1 VGPVLYFSDCQTGAA
16 VGCVPGNNANPG
28 TLAAPKQNLS
38 GINLNGLAAGTTL
51 LFARG
56 GAWNHAATRLEN
68 LNVTPTAPLVFDAY
82 GSGAAPILRTASG
95 TAFSVGGLWGNTTND
110 GGYTFRN
117 LTLDGLGSAQWGLWF
132 VQNVRS
138 VLVENVTITG
148 FEIAVHSA
156 AGAPYGVNS
165 ITIRNSNISR
175 NSSMGLLGTMNDA
188 VIENS
193 LFEGNNFRGTVLEHA
208 IYYSGGRNTVIR
220 NNRFL
225 RNSVVNGVCTGGNV
239 TVHGMVDSLT
249 IENNLIEQTA
259 GTSSC
264 LGFSIIPGY
273 TIAEWFRNVV
283 VRGNTIVNVGTCA
296 VCAGSAPGIVI
307 EDNRA
312 FKTNSEGLSSV
323 TMPIGAGDALD
334 AVDSNPVVRNNLL
347 CQATP
352 PANSRVVNINVS
364 GAVVSGNELI
374 SGADALNGLCAR

>member
-1 VGPVLYFSDCQTGAA
+1 MLYFSDCQTGAA
-16 VGCVPGNNANPG
+16 VGCIPGNNANPG
-28 TLAAPKQNLS
+28 TLAAPKQTLS
-38 GINLNGLAAGTTL
+38 DTNLNTLAAGTRL

-68 LNVTPTAPLVFDAY
+68 LNVTPSAPLVFDAY

-95 TAFSVGGLWGNTTND
+95 DAFSVGGNWGNTTND

-117 LTLDGLGSAQWGLWF
+117 LTLNGLGSAHWGIWF
-132 VQNVRS
+132 VHNVRS

-148 FEIAVHSA
+148 FEIAINSSIA
-156 AGAPYGVNS
+156 EPYGVNA
-165 ITIRNSNISR
+165 ITIRNSNLSR
-175 NSSMGLLGTMNDA
+175 NSSMGLLGKMNDA
-188 VIENS
+188 VIENNV
-193 LFEGNNFRGTVLEHA
+193 FEGNNFLGTVLEHA

-239 TVHGMVDSLT
+239 TVHGMVDGLL
-249 IENNLIEQTA
+249 IENNLIEQDA

-264 LGFSIIPGY
+264 LGFSIIPTY
-273 TIAEWFRNVV
+273 ATAEWFRNVV
-283 VRGNTIVNVGTCA
+283 IRGNTIVNVGSCA

-312 FKTNSEGLSSV
+312 FKTNSDHLNGV
-323 TMPIGAGDALD
+323 MMPIGAGDALD
-334 AVDSNPVVRNNLL
+334 AVDSNAVVRNNLL

-352 PANSRVVNINVS
+352 PASSSVARISVP
-364 GAVVSGNELI
+364 GAVVSGNQLLTGSNAT
-374 SGADALNGLCAR
+374 SGACAR

>member
-1 VGPVLYFSDCQTGAA
+1 MYFSDCQTGAA

-28 TLAAPKQNLS
+28 TLAAPKQNLA

-95 TAFSVGGLWGNTTND
+95 TAFSVGGNWGNTTND

-117 LTLDGLGSAQWGLWF
+117 LTLDGLGSAQWGIWF
-132 VQNVRS
+132 VHNVRS

-148 FEIAVHSA
+148 FEIGAHSST
-156 AGAPYGVNS
+156 GTPYGVNA

-175 NSSMGLLGTMNDA
+175 NSSMGLLGAMNGA
-188 VIENS
+188 VIENN
-193 LFEGNNFRGTVLEHA
+193 LFERNNFHGTAVEHA

-225 RNSVVNGVCTGGNV
+225 RNSVLNGVCTGGNV
-239 TVHGMVDSLT
+239 TVHGQVDGLL
-249 IENNLIEQTA
+249 IENNLIEQDA
-259 GTSSC
+259 GAISC
-264 LGFSIIPGY
+264 LGFSVIPGY
-273 TIAEWFRNVV
+273 TTAEWFRNVV
-283 VRGNTIVNVGTCA
+283 VRGNTVVNVGTCA

-312 FKTNSEGLSSV
+312 FKTNSDQFNGVL
-323 TMPIGAGDALD
+323 MPIGNVDPLD
-334 AVDSNPVVRNNLL
+334 AADGNPVVRNNLL

-352 PANSRVVNINVS
+352 PANSTPARISIS
-364 GAVVSGNELI
+364 GAVVSDNQLLTGSNAT
-374 SGADALNGLCAR
+374 SGACAR

>member
-1 VGPVLYFSDCQTGAA
+1 MLYFSDCQTGAA

-38 GINLNGLAAGTTL
+38 GINLNTLAAGTTL

-68 LNVTPTAPLVFDAY
+68 LNVTPSAPLVFDAY
-82 GSGAAPILRTASG
+82 GSGAAPRLRTASG
-95 TAFSVGGLWGNTTND
+95 TAFSVGGNWGNTTND

-117 LTLDGLGSAQWGLWF
+117 LTLNGLGSGHWGIWL
-132 VQNVRS
+132 VHNVRS

-148 FEIAVHSA
+148 FEIAINSSIA
-156 AGAPYGVNS
+156 EPYGVNA
-165 ITIRNSNISR
+165 ITIRNSNLSR
-175 NSSMGLLGTMNDA
+175 NSSMGLLGKMNDA
-188 VIENS
+188 VIENNV
-193 LFEGNNFRGTVLEHA
+193 FEGNNFLGTVLEHA

-239 TVHGMVDSLT
+239 TVHGMVDGLL

-264 LGFSIIPGY
+264 LGFSVIPGY
-273 TIAEWFRNVV
+273 TTAEWFRNVV
-283 VRGNTIVNVGTCA
+283 IRGNTIVNVGTCA

-312 FKTNSEGLSSV
+312 FKTNSDQLNGV
-323 TMPIGAGDALD
+323 MMPIGAGDALD

-352 PANSRVVNINVS
+352 PANSSPARVSVS
-364 GAVVSGNELI
+364 GSVVSGNQLLTGSNAT
-374 SGADALNGLCAR
+374 SGACAR